1 MLVALKNLDFL
12 VDSAVNFEFQ
22 EFKSFAVYNF
32 FTLSVPVSLR
42 DGTIKWLVVTVLI
55 LWFDGIYAEIVEL
68 GDSQLEKITT
78 GYWRSLVEVI

>member
-32 FTLSVPVSLR
+32 FTLSVSVSLR

>member
-32 FTLSVPVSLR
+32 FTLSVSVSLR
-42 DGTIKWLVVTVLI
+42 DGTIKWLVVTLLI

>member
-22 EFKSFAVYNF
+22 ESKSFAVYNF
-32 FTLSVPVSLR
+32 FTLSVSVSLR

-55 LWFDGIYAEIVEL
+55 LWFDGIHAEIVEL

>member
-32 FTLSVPVSLR
+32 FTLSVSVSLR

-68 GDSQLEKITT
+68 GDS
-78 GYWRSLVEVI
+78 